1 MNYLLEHPE
10 FIWTV
15 VTGLLC
21 FSFGCGITYFTIKET
36 RRNVN
41 GLGYKVTKLKDWMVA
56 NEPDENKRIKLL
68 EYLK

>member
-1 MNYLLEHPE
+1 MISLLEHPE
-10 FIWTV
+10 FLWFVI
-15 VTGLLC
+15 TGVMS

-41 GLGYKVTKLKDWMVA
+41 GLGFKVTKIKEA
-56 NEPDENKRIKLL
+56 IIIFAPDEVREKIA